1 MFDAVIRSKLVYGLE
16 AVNLTPSLV
25 TKLNA
30 IQFKGLRKILG
41 MDHTFINRSNTNTK
55 LLQNANSFKNPNQ
68 IPNKDIRPFGEYIQ
82 SRQEALL
89 EHTVRA
95 PNDDPLRES
104 MLRYNSPMPLE
115 PIIRRVGRPKVA
127 WAQSV
132 YERIWVKNGFGSAQS
147 FKSGMKTSILQM
159 QPHIMNRTL

>member
-1 MFDAVIRSKLVYGLE
+1 MCSKLVYGLE

-55 LLQNANSFKNPNQ
+55 LLQTANSFKNPNQ
-68 IPNKDIRPFGEYIQ
+68 IPNKDIHPFGEYIQ
-82 SRQEALL
+82 IKQEALL
-89 EHTVRA
+89 KHTVRA

-104 MLRYNSPMPLE
+104 MLRCNSPLPLE

-132 YERIWVKNGFGSAQS
+132 YERIWARNGFGIAQCLNLLCKRQ
-147 FKSGMKTSILQM
+147 FCKCN
-159 QPHIMNRTL
+159 HA